1 MGLKRKESSCCVAG
15 QLLEKQ
21 LKEAFSFTLN
31 YNLGFLNAEA
41 VNSAFVQQ
49 FDLQVQY

>member
-1 MGLKRKESSCCVAG
+1 MVG

-41 VNSAFVQQ
+41 VNSVLAFVQQ